1 MKLVKEE
8 ISFEYEGKNYKASR
22 ATFEQAEMILK
33 ELSEIGDDGLA
44 ALTIEKEFLLKSG
57 LPLELIKSLQMNHIK
72 LLFEEILG
80 AKKD

>member
-8 ISFEYEGKNYKASR
+8 ISFDYEGENYKASR
-22 ATFEQAEMILK
+22 ATFEQAEMIL
-33 ELSEIGDDGLA
+33 EQLAEIGEDGLA
-44 ALTIEKEFLLKSG
+44 ALKIQKEFLMKSG

-72 LLFEEILG
+72 ILFEEILG